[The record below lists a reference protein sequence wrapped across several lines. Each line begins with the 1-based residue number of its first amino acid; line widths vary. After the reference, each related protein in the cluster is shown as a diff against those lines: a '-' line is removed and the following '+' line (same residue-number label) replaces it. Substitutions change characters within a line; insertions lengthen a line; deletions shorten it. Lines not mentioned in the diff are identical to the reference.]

1 MIKCIFT
8 NNFSY
13 VQLLTWT
20 KRQTHNHTFSKLRTV
35 QPRKYHI
42 SKRRIPLPS
51 TLIFRERGNNTLEW
65 SRCSV
70 SVWQRA
76 PSVSKGLSTLLIFH
90 CWGQEV
96 PLPLPFSAETFSLK
110 PEQQLHL
117 KKVQNK
123 ALMSTWRA
131 FFPAFNKILSH
142 RRLLTYW
149 CLTPERFTARHN
161 PLTGSMQICGDGPQG
176 CKTDTFFCS
185 VAPGWLWGY
194 FFYLG
199 GGGKAALDE
208 GIVGIRGVQQFC
220 SGSFFSVLQ
229 PEGVPQFTHW
239 KHFI

>member
-1 MIKCIFT
+1 MEQV
-8 NNFSY
+8 FSLSMTACPFSE
-13 VQLLTWT
+13 Q
-20 KRQTHNHTFSKLRTV
+20 RSQHTTD
-35 QPRKYHI
+35 
-42 SKRRIPLPS
+42 IPL
-51 TLIFRERGNNTLEW
+51 LRARG
-65 SRCSV
+65 
-70 SVWQRA
+70 A
-76 PSVSKGLSTLLIFH
+76 P
-90 CWGQEV
+90 
-96 PLPLPFSAETFSLK
+96 PLPFSAETFSLK

-142 RRLLTYW
+142 HRLLTYW

-220 SGSFFSVLQ
+220 SGSFFLFYNLRACHSLHI
-229 PEGVPQFTHW
+229 ENTSFS
-239 KHFI
+239 